1 MSTATKVGL
10 GLGAAAVAALGTRS
24 YLKNRALQK
33 AVQEQ
38 KSAHL
43 RAEGPTIRKL
53 ISDIDAYTNKFN
65 ETEKV
70 KYAEFLQNLA
80 YLRGE
85 ILSSVSRLEALIVNH
100 QYTDAEENVLRAR
113 VESCRFTLEN
123 FEHSLKETSAT
134 LRSNTLSVL
143 AALGSAAAIVAAT
156 YLNVKKYNA
165 EFNACSV
172 LQCTKMNDEAE
183 KAACESKCY
192 YNVHYDPDRYRPIT
206 NVIAKDRT

>member
-10 GLGAAAVAALGTRS
+10 GLGAAAVALGTRS

-38 KSAHL
+38 KSAQL
-43 RAEGPTIRKL
+43 RAEGPKIRKL

-70 KYAEFLQNLA
+70 EYAEFLQNLA
-80 YLRGE
+80 HLRGE

-100 QYTDAEENVLRAR
+100 QDTDAEENVLLAR

-123 FEHSLKETSAT
+123 FEHSLKGTSTT

-165 EFNACSV
+165 EFNSCSV
-172 LQCTKMNDEAE
+172 LQCNKMNDEAE

-192 YNVHYDPDRYRPIT
+192 YNVNYNPNRYRPI
-206 NVIAKDRT
+206 AWGEHS